1 MKESISSRFTPQ
13 RKIIQVNKRYGNTGI
28 KRQQGSTVVK
38 YDTIELTATTQTLRF
53 FEGATNRQFPF
64 TNINSEGNKLP
75 VGSSMI
81 VERAY
86 LTLLD
91 FNADQGF
98 TKITEPANAPN
109 LACGEFGLMVAN
121 KEVIKN
127 VPILSW
133 IPPFNKS
140 AGSIAYN
147 NFEFDTQVSLLPLLE
162 YIATIRF
169 AQPLADITEGQYL
182 RLTIEGTG
190 AIISPSSPF

>member
-1 MKESISSRFTPQ
+1 MKESIASRFTPQ

-38 YDTIELTATTQTLRF
+38 YDTIALTATTQQLRF
-53 FEGATNRQFPF
+53 FEGATNRQFPM

-86 LTLLD
+86 LTLLTFD
-91 FNADQGF
+91 PATGF
-98 TKITEPANAPN
+98 TAINPPDTEPN
-109 LACGEFGLMVAN
+109 LACAEFGLMVAN

-133 IPPFNKS
+133 IPDYNKS
-140 AGSIAYN
+140 AGSVDYN

-162 YIATIRF
+162 YIATVRF
-169 AQPLADITEGQYL
+169 ADVLSETEGIYL

>member
-38 YDTIELTATTQTLRF
+38 YDTIALTATTQQLRF

-86 LTLLD
+86 LTILEYDPAL
-91 FNADQGF
+91 GF
-98 TKITEPANAPN
+98 TAITQPDTQPN
-109 LACGEFGLMVAN
+109 LACAEFGLMVAN

-133 IPPFNKS
+133 IPEYNKS
-140 AGSIAYN
+140 AGSVDYN

-169 AQPLADITEGQYL
+169 ADVLVEPEGKYL

>member
-1 MKESISSRFTPQ
+1 MKENISSRFTPQ
-13 RKIIQVNKRYGNTGI
+13 NKIMAVNKRYGNTGI
-28 KRQQGSTVVK
+28 KKQQGSTVVK
-38 YDTIELTATTQTLRF
+38 YDTINLTATTQQIRF

-86 LTLLD
+86 LTLLQYD
-91 FNADQGF
+91 PVLGF
-98 TKITEPANAPN
+98 ISVVQPDTQPN
-109 LACGEFGLMVAN
+109 LACGEFSLMVAN

-133 IPPFNKS
+133 IPEFNKS
-140 AGSIAYN
+140 AGSVDYN

-162 YIATIRF
+162 NVATIRF
-169 AQPLADITEGQYL
+169 AGVLSEPEQYYL

>member
-13 RKIIQVNKRYGNTGI
+13 RKLIQVNKRYGNTGI
-28 KRQQGSTVVK
+28 KRQQGSTVIK
-38 YDTIELTATTQTLRF
+38 YDTIALTATTQQLRF
-53 FEGATNRQFPF
+53 FEGASNRQFPL

-75 VGSSMI
+75 VGSSLV

-86 LTLLD
+86 LTLMK
-91 FNADQGF
+91 FSEEGGF
-98 TKITEPANAPN
+98 TATAQPDTETN
-109 LACGEFGLMVAN
+109 LIGGEFSLMVAN

-133 IPPFNKS
+133 IPEYNKS
-140 AGSIAYN
+140 AGSIDYN
-147 NFEFDTQVSLLPLLE
+147 NFEFDTQVTLLPLLE
-162 YIATIRF
+162 YVATVRF
-169 AQPLADITEGQYL
+169 AEVLINTESWYL

>member
-38 YDTIELTATTQTLRF
+38 YDTIELTATTQQIRF

-86 LTLLD
+86 LSLLTYD
-91 FNADQGF
+91 ASLGF
-98 TKITEPANAPN
+98 TDIEAPFTQPN
-109 LACGEFGLMVAN
+109 LACAEFSLMVAN

-127 VPILSW
+127 VPVLSW
-133 IPPFNKS
+133 VPEFNKS
-140 AGSIAYN
+140 AGSITYN

-162 YIATIRF
+162 YIATVRF
-169 AQPLADITEGQYL
+169 ADVLSEPEGKYL